1 MVYISLYFKLIPG
14 ARPLN
19 RLIQTAILE
28 PLAMEL
34 ISGGVGPNEEV
45 KIRMEEDKLVV
56 KRNHDPVEDT
66 ADIAPLDTDK
76 WVADS

>member
-1 MVYISLYFKLIPG
+1 MLIPG

-34 ISGGVGPNEEV
+34 ISGGVRPNEEV
-45 KIRMEEDKLVV
+45 KIRAEENKLVV

-66 ADIAPLDTDK
+66 TNISPLDTNK
-76 WVADS
+76 WNAGP